1 MTENRQTRM
10 DRHQKKTS
18 KKKFSWKKLG
28 KYALIAIL
36 IVGLSIGGLFTY
48 YIATAPELDIDK
60 LQDPFSSE
68 IYDKDGNLVT
78 DLGSEQRKKVSYD
91 ELPDILIDA
100 VLATE
105 DNRFFNHIGIDFRR
119 IGGAILANIT
129 RGFGAEG
136 ASTITQQVVENSFLT
151 ADKKLK
157 RKVQEQWLSLKL
169 EREYSKEE
177 ILEMY
182 LNKIYYGS
190 GAYGVGKAAEI
201 YFGKTNLQDLT
212 LVEAAI
218 LAGLPQRPSA
228 YDPYENPDLTEQRLN
243 TVLKLM
249 VRHGKIS
256 EKEAEEAKEIDISS
270 LLAGKKN
277 KNGTPYEAFIQQ
289 VREEIHTKLDDTNLY
304 SDGLKV
310 YTTLDPKAQ
319 SYVESLLNDKENNL
333 VDYVND
339 ELQAGMTVLDTKTG
353 GILAIGGGRNRDNT
367 DSYNYA
373 IQAKR
378 QPGSTFKPLIVFGPA
393 IEYNKISTY
402 HQLNDD
408 KPYEVAGTNPI
419 RNVDRQ
425 YRGWVSARTALS
437 SSINVP
443 TVKLMDEIGKE
454 NNYSQ
459 SKEFAEKLGIEFAE
473 DPINI
478 REAIGGHKTDVTPL
492 QLAGAFRPFGNEGI
506 YNEPFAVTK
515 VVYPNGKEVDL
526 TPEAEEVMADYTAY
540 MVTDMLKDVLT
551 HGTGATYANIP
562 NLPVAGKTGT
572 TNLPDDLGGGANNSW
587 FVGYTTNYTIS
598 VWTGYEKSN
607 QPLIEGQR
615 SIAQTLFKHTMT
627 ELSKDV
633 ETADFKKP
641 NSVVEVAIE
650 RGTNP
655 PQLPSKYTPSENI
668 ITELFV
674 KGHEPSETSER
685 FDELDPVS
693 NLKASFDNETE
704 MISVTWDYNENAIF
718 EVSASVNGG
727 SMNNLSTTEDN
738 SFEISNVELGAEY
751 EIQVVAIDLEDSSNR
766 SEAKTTIIKLPDIE
780 ENDENNYNNEEPDP
794 DLIAVDNLNAQFDET
809 NNTINVS
816 WTYDGPPAQFIIS
829 VNGEQNTIASNNFQI
844 TNVESDTNYTIIVK
858 PVGAEGT
865 NEGKEGPEKSTE
877 IYISPPDENNDNNNN
892 INANTNEQEQSETNN
907 EI

>member
-243 TVLKLM
+243 TVLKLMVRHGKISEKEAEEAKEIDISSLLAGKKNKNGTPYEAFIQQVREEIHTKLDDTNLYSDGLKVYTTLDPKAQSYVESLLKLM

-655 PQLPSKYTPSENI
+655 PQL
-668 ITELFV
+668 
-674 KGHEPSETSER
+674 
-685 FDELDPVS
+685 
-693 NLKASFDNETE
+693 
-704 MISVTWDYNENAIF
+704 
-718 EVSASVNGG
+718 
-727 SMNNLSTTEDN
+727 
-738 SFEISNVELGAEY
+738 
-751 EIQVVAIDLEDSSNR
+751 
-766 SEAKTTIIKLPDIE
+766 
-780 ENDENNYNNEEPDP
+780 
-794 DLIAVDNLNAQFDET
+794 
-809 NNTINVS
+809 
-816 WTYDGPPAQFIIS
+816 
-829 VNGEQNTIASNNFQI
+829 
-844 TNVESDTNYTIIVK
+844 
-858 PVGAEGT
+858 
-865 NEGKEGPEKSTE
+865 
-877 IYISPPDENNDNNNN
+877 
-892 INANTNEQEQSETNN
+892 
-907 EI
+907 

>member
-1 MTENRQTRM
+1 MSNDIQSRTARRK
-10 DRHQKKTS
+10 QKAV
-18 KKKFSWKKLG
+18 KKKPIFKRIL
-28 KYALIAIL
+28 L
-36 IVGLSIGGLFTY
+36 IVGIAFLAIAVSVGALFTF
-48 YIATAPELDIDK
+48 YIATAPGLDPEK
-60 LQDPFSSE
+60 LSDPFSSKV
-68 IYDKDGNLVT
+68 YDQDGEVFA
-78 DLGSEQRKKVSYD
+78 DLGDIKRTKIEFD
-91 ELPDILIDA
+91 DLPDVLIDA
-100 VLATE
+100 VTATE
-105 DNRFFNHIGIDFRR
+105 DARFFKHSGIDIRR
-119 IGGAILANIT
+119 IMGAVKANIT
-129 RGFGAEG
+129 RGFGSEG

-228 YDPYENPDLTEQRLN
+228 YDPYENPELTEERLN

-256 EKEAEEAKEIDISS
+256 EEEADEAREIDIST
-270 LLAGKKN
+270 LLAGKKD
-277 KNGTPYEAFIQQ
+277 KTGTPYEAFIQQ
-289 VREEIHTKLDDTNLY
+289 VREEVHNKLDDTNLF

-459 SKEFAEKLGIEFAE
+459 SKEFAEKSGIEFAE